1 MRVFDLKKIW
11 GVIWPYLIFIAVTTI
26 MIFYQLKAGV
36 FTSGA
41 DTFFHSAR
49 FYDAAMQIKNH
60 NFSPFQSNYGFQQ
73 SGRVINALYGPAF
86 AYLNGLILLITKTW
100 FNYQIFTDY
109 FICLLGAGTMMY
121 LLQYVKINKPLSVL
135 LSILYINIGMIPSY
149 LNSHTF
155 NGWGQA
161 WMPLVLLCGVR
172 MIKDKKK
179 PINWIQLMVVMSV
192 IIQVHILSTL
202 MAIALLIPFFIIC
215 LYINKNNKKI
225 WIDLF
230 KAILGTICLTANVW
244 GAYITLY
251 SSNKLA
257 TPDAY
262 DLRMGGVQLGGYK
275 RYLGTYGTVSGH
287 ILPIIL
293 FLIILQLIFIIRNFK
308 QNLVNTTVT
317 IYGLFILAIA
327 SVYFPWGVVQRI
339 FPFTESLFQFPY
351 RLTVIAY
358 PLLILGIGLT
368 IQLNFVQVN
377 WKKYVSFIF
386 VGLALI
392 ESIVSTIRTTHY
404 FSSYDTVSAAV
415 QRVSKDTDLS
425 KIFKNKVYGRQS
437 DYLSVSKNYVPGKMN
452 NLYRKKVI
460 EKQKHYKHFVDHNR
474 LILTWNAKSNKRV
487 TLPLVMYSQSE
498 LIVNGKHFNGKKNSV
513 GSPIVLQRK
522 GINNA
527 ILSFKVPTYFYVLL
541 WVTIISWI
549 ILLVFCLYKV
559 GLKFTK

>member
-230 KAILGTICLTANVW
+230 KAILGTR
-244 GAYITLY
+244 
-251 SSNKLA
+251 
-257 TPDAY
+257 P
-262 DLRMGGVQLGGYK
+262 
-275 RYLGTYGTVSGH
+275 
-287 ILPIIL
+287 
-293 FLIILQLIFIIRNFK
+293 
-308 QNLVNTTVT
+308 
-317 IYGLFILAIA
+317 
-327 SVYFPWGVVQRI
+327 
-339 FPFTESLFQFPY
+339 
-351 RLTVIAY
+351 
-358 PLLILGIGLT
+358 
-368 IQLNFVQVN
+368 
-377 WKKYVSFIF
+377 
-386 VGLALI
+386 
-392 ESIVSTIRTTHY
+392 
-404 FSSYDTVSAAV
+404 
-415 QRVSKDTDLS
+415 
-425 KIFKNKVYGRQS
+425 
-437 DYLSVSKNYVPGKMN
+437 
-452 NLYRKKVI
+452 
-460 EKQKHYKHFVDHNR
+460 
-474 LILTWNAKSNKRV
+474 
-487 TLPLVMYSQSE
+487 
-498 LIVNGKHFNGKKNSV
+498 
-513 GSPIVLQRK
+513 
-522 GINNA
+522 
-527 ILSFKVPTYFYVLL
+527 
-541 WVTIISWI
+541 
-549 ILLVFCLYKV
+549 
-559 GLKFTK
+559 

>member
-275 RYLGTYGTVSGH
+275 GYLGTYGTVSGH

-404 FSSYDTVSAAV
+404 FSSYDTVSATV
-415 QRVSKDTDLS
+415 QRASKDTDLS

-460 EKQKHYKHFVDHNR
+460 EK
-474 LILTWNAKSNKRV
+474 
-487 TLPLVMYSQSE
+487 
-498 LIVNGKHFNGKKNSV
+498 
-513 GSPIVLQRK
+513 
-522 GINNA
+522 
-527 ILSFKVPTYFYVLL
+527 
-541 WVTIISWI
+541 
-549 ILLVFCLYKV
+549 
-559 GLKFTK
+559 

>member
-244 GAYITLY
+244 GA
-251 SSNKLA
+251 
-257 TPDAY
+257 
-262 DLRMGGVQLGGYK
+262 
-275 RYLGTYGTVSGH
+275 
-287 ILPIIL
+287 
-293 FLIILQLIFIIRNFK
+293 
-308 QNLVNTTVT
+308 
-317 IYGLFILAIA
+317 
-327 SVYFPWGVVQRI
+327 
-339 FPFTESLFQFPY
+339 
-351 RLTVIAY
+351 
-358 PLLILGIGLT
+358 
-368 IQLNFVQVN
+368 
-377 WKKYVSFIF
+377 
-386 VGLALI
+386 
-392 ESIVSTIRTTHY
+392 
-404 FSSYDTVSAAV
+404 
-415 QRVSKDTDLS
+415 
-425 KIFKNKVYGRQS
+425 
-437 DYLSVSKNYVPGKMN
+437 
-452 NLYRKKVI
+452 
-460 EKQKHYKHFVDHNR
+460 
-474 LILTWNAKSNKRV
+474 
-487 TLPLVMYSQSE
+487 
-498 LIVNGKHFNGKKNSV
+498 
-513 GSPIVLQRK
+513 
-522 GINNA
+522 
-527 ILSFKVPTYFYVLL
+527 
-541 WVTIISWI
+541 
-549 ILLVFCLYKV
+549 
-559 GLKFTK
+559 